1 MEFPVYLTIG
11 SLRLHP
17 HPIFESIAYFVAWRL
32 SLRQFRRSSVAISR
46 QGVIMAGGLIGGIF
60 GAKLLAILQHI
71 DLLWTGQTN
80 WVGLLV
86 GGKTIVGAL
95 LGATF
100 GVEITKKIIKVPTST
115 GDAFAYPLIVGTAIG
130 RLGCFLTGL
139 SDQTYGTPT
148 SLPWGVDFGDRIP
161 RHPTQLYEAIFLV
174 GLFIF
179 LKYRTSNSI
188 DNLASTHLIPG
199 DIFRFYM
206 VGYLS
211 FRWSIDFIKPD
222 FHPLLGMSAIQIAC
236 LLGLVYYRD
245 AICRIFRSISHNNAN
260 P

>member
-1 MEFPVYLTIG
+1 MEFPVYLTSG

-32 SLRQFRRSSVAISR
+32 ALRRFKSSSVAASR
-46 QGVIMAGGLIGGIF
+46 QGVIMAGGLIGGIV

-71 DLLWTGQTN
+71 DMLWTGEAN
-80 WVGLLV
+80 WLGLLI

-100 GVEITKKIIKVPTST
+100 GVEVTKKIIKVPTST

-130 RLGCFLTGL
+130 RIGCFLTGL
-139 SDQTYGTPT
+139 SDQTYGTAT
-148 SLPWGVDFGDRIP
+148 TLPWGVDFGDRIL
-161 RHPTQLYEAIFLV
+161 RHPTQLYEVAFLLGLLIFLN
-174 GLFIF
+174 
-179 LKYRTSNSI
+179 YRVTRARLHPKSSSI
-188 DNLASTHLIPG
+188 LPG
-199 DIFRFYM
+199 DLFRFYM

-211 FRWSIDFIKPD
+211 FRWAIDFIKPD

-245 AICRIFRSISHNNAN
+245 AMRRIL
-260 P
+260 